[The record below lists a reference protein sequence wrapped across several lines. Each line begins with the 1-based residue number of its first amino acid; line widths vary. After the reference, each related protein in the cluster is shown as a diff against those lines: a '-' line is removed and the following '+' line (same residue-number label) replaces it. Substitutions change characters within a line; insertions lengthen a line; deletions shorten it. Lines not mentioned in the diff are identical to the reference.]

1 MPFFS
6 ENAFPESN
14 AKQMSISEMCH
25 KIKDG
30 ILKTPHFQREYV
42 WPKKLQQGY
51 LNTLAKNGPIHGAII
66 NHDPETGLYWIM
78 DGQNRLKTIY
88 YFVIGKLSYE
98 PNYDND
104 DMPCERIKYS
114 DLDPIEKR
122 KFDNQNISYIETRN
136 WSDSTSQEHFREIQ
150 ESVKLKEG
158 EKIHSSSENLFTKK
172 IVEICSE
179 FGYNPEEDY
188 NPKDPVGFFDKK
200 IKDGGLGIP
209 FKRYKHYELIGC
221 LLNMVNTGNYPDR
234 PGKTALQCLKD
245 WDNGGDVE
253 NLNMDGNIVI
263 KCLKTYEKVVENVSR
278 LRGSGFSKDPT
289 FLRNM
294 YFIFE
299 KKMYSMEWSQEEYN
313 RFESVMNI
321 VLNKEHP
328 VAKEIISW
336 GTNGGGEKI
345 FNKYVELYNV

>member
-1 MPFFS
+1 MSYASGLALSFLKKKINNKVYVLIGDGECQEGSVWEAALFS
-6 ENAFPESN
+6 SQHKLKNLIAVLDYN
-14 AKQMSISEMCH
+14 KKQSSGTVKSI
-25 KIKDG
+25 
-30 ILKTPHFQREYV
+30 
-42 WPKKLQQGY
+42 
-51 LNTLAKNGPIHGAII
+51 LN
-66 NHDPETGLYWIM
+66 
-78 DGQNRLKTIY
+78 
-88 YFVIGKLSYE
+88 
-98 PNYDND
+98 
-104 DMPCERIKYS
+104 
-114 DLDPIEKR
+114 LDPIEKR

-136 WSDSTSQEHFREIQ
+136 WPDSTSQEHFREIQ

-158 EKIHSSSENLFTKK
+158 EKIHSSSENIFTKK

-221 LLNMVNTGNYPDR
+221 LLNMVKTGNYPDR

-245 WDNGGDVE
+245 WDNGGDEE

-313 RFESVMNI
+313 RFESVMNT
-321 VLNKEHP
+321 VLNKEHDI
-328 VAKEIISW
+328 AKEIISW